1 MTPREPTTNQPE
13 TDDVKVNR
21 AYLRG
26 FDDAQNAID
35 QGEPIEGMPEDIQI
49 ADVDGRQLIVSP
61 TDEGVVVRGFH
72 PRPSDADVL
81 RLAQELGAARHRVRS
96 ALDMLN
102 ATPHVVAEMDRDN
115 ANAFSDAL
123 GWAARGY
130 PSR

>member
-1 MTPREPTTNQPE
+1 
-13 TDDVKVNR
+13 
-21 AYLRG
+21 
-26 FDDAQNAID
+26 
-35 QGEPIEGMPEDIQI
+35 MPEDIQI